1 MNIELILSPAGNLRI
16 EPVDTATDNE
26 IWNAPEN
33 TAKSLAESFSKG
45 NGPGVLALIRE
56 ELPSGIPASFRYFR
70 KQAREFVTRLCHAQ
84 EPENRDLTAL
94 FENIR
99 PDASAFGFEALEA
112 PPLRGAEYISADWL
126 LELRTAL
133 ERCVQDEFSD
143 YSGTFGEWVRK
154 LNPAW
159 KNVGKVSF
167 HLAENKQDKTG
178 DHPFAFIAT
187 FIHRLSENDT
197 PKHLPLGAAVKAY
210 ANDRNALLTL
220 LKPVQNAGKRSK
232 LIAQLQDTREIF
244 RPQTWSARQAYDFL
258 RDIPAIEESGVIVRI
273 ANIWKGTAPSK
284 VKVSV
289 NIDLKK
295 GQKLGINAMLD
306 FSFKT
311 ILNDMELSRDELE
324 QLLNSDGGLVRIK
337 GEWVEAEPDKIR
349 ELLRQWDEA
358 AQAAEAGFS
367 FVQGL
372 RMLAGANFKD
382 SADMPEIDGE
392 FCSVNASGQLRE
404 LLAELDSPSRIA
416 LPELPG
422 KLQKTLR
429 PYQFDGVRW
438 LWRMTELG
446 LGGCLAD
453 DMGLGKTLQ
462 VLTMLS
468 LLKQRGDTA
477 EIPALLVVPASLLQN
492 WRKEAEKF
500 TPELC
505 FGILHPMALNNDDME
520 KFNSGPQTFLRQF
533 DAVVTTYGMLSRLH
547 PLREITWTAVIVD
560 EAQAIKNPQ
569 SKQSRAVRA
578 LRSARRLAL
587 TGTPVENRVSDLW
600 SVFDFISP
608 GLLGNLTGFKD
619 FVKKL
624 NGEDGNVNYAPLR
637 QLTRPYIM
645 RRLKTDK
652 RIISDL
658 PDKTEMKVYCQL
670 AKAQAVLYQ
679 QAVREMARE
688 LRELKESDD
697 IQRRG
702 LVFKYLMMFKQ
713 ICNHPAQ
720 FSGSGEYNPESGG
733 KFLRLTEIAEEI
745 GSRQEKMLVFS
756 QFREMTEPLH
766 EHLSRCFRR
775 PGLILHGGT
784 SIKQRQKLV
793 EQFQQ
798 ESGPPFFV
806 LSLKAAGTGLNLTA
820 ANHVVHFDRWWN
832 PAVENQATDRAFRIG
847 QHRNVLAHKFICRGT
862 VEEKIDALIDE
873 KNDLADSLLSEGA
886 EKLLTDMNNEELLKF
901 VELDVKSI
909 L

>member
-1 MNIELILSPAGNLRI
+1 MNIELILSPAGHLRI
-16 EPVDTATDNE
+16 ESANTQNTNE
-26 IWNAPEN
+26 IWNAPKN
-33 TAKSLAESFSKG
+33 TADKLMKSFSLG
-45 NGPGVLALIRE
+45 NGPGLFTLVRE

-70 KQAREFVTRLCHAQ
+70 NQAREFVTRLCHAQ

-94 FENIR
+94 FDSIR
-99 PDASAFGFEALEA
+99 PDVSVFGFEVLEA
-112 PPLRGAEYISADWL
+112 PPLRGAEYINADWL
-126 LELRTAL
+126 MELRTAL
-133 ERCVQDEFSD
+133 ECFVQNEYNN
-143 YSGTFGEWVRK
+143 YSGVFSEWVRK

-178 DHPFAFIAT
+178 TYPFAFIAT
-187 FIHRLSENDT
+187 FIHRLSENNS

-220 LKPVQNAGKRSK
+220 LKPVQGASERSK
-232 LIAQLQDTREIF
+232 LIAQLQESRGIF
-244 RPQTWSARQAYDFL
+244 RPQVWTARQAYDFL
-258 RDIPAIEESGVIVRI
+258 HDIPAIEESGVIVRI
-273 ANIWKGTAPSK
+273 ANIWKNTSPSK

-295 GQKLGINAMLD
+295 GQKIGINALLD

-311 ILNDMELSRDELE
+311 TLNGMELSRDEME
-324 QLLNSDGGLVRIK
+324 QILHSDGGLVRIK

-349 ELLRQWDEA
+349 DLLRQWDEA
-358 AQAAEAGFS
+358 GQAAEAGFS

-372 RMLAGANFKD
+372 RMLAGANLKD
-382 SADMPEIDGE
+382 FSDMPEVDQE
-392 FCSVNASGQLRE
+392 FCSVNASGELKK
-404 LLAELDSPSRIA
+404 LLAELDSPSSIV
-416 LPELPG
+416 LPELPP

-438 LWRMTELG
+438 LWRMTEFG
-446 LGGCLAD
+446 LGCCLAD

-462 VLTMLS
+462 VLTLLV

-477 EIPALLVVPASLLQN
+477 ETPAVLVVPASLLQN
-492 WRKEAEKF
+492 WQKEAEKF
-500 TPELC
+500 TPELR
-505 FGILHPMALNNDDME
+505 FGILHPMALDNDE
-520 KFNSGPQTFLRQF
+520 IKKLNSSPEAFLQQF
-533 DAVVTTYGMLSRLH
+533 DAVVTTYGMLSRLKVLH
-547 PLREITWTAVIVD
+547 QINWTAVIVD
-560 EAQAIKNPQ
+560 EAQAIKNPH
-569 SKQSRAVRA
+569 SKQSKAVRS

-587 TGTPVENRVSDLW
+587 TGTPVENRISDLW
-600 SVFDFISP
+600 SIFNFISP
-608 GLLGNLTGFKD
+608 GLLGNLTAFKE
-619 FVKKL
+619 FIKKL
-624 NGEDGNVNYAPLR
+624 NTDDDNVNYAPLR
-637 QLTRPYIM
+637 QLTKPYIM

-652 RIISDL
+652 SIISDL

-670 AKAQAVLYQ
+670 AKPQAVIYQ
-679 QAVREMARE
+679 QAVREMA
-688 LRELKESDD
+688 RELKESDD

-720 FSGSGEYNPESGG
+720 FSGNGEYDPESGG
-733 KFLRLTEIAEEI
+733 KFLRLTDIAEEI
-745 GSRQEKMLVFS
+745 DSRQEKMLVFT

-766 EHLSRCFRR
+766 EHLSRCFKR

-784 SIKQRQKLV
+784 SIKKRQHLV
-793 EQFQQ
+793 EQFQS

-847 QHRNVLAHKFICRGT
+847 QHRNVLAHKFICKGT
-862 VEEKIDALIDE
+862 IEEKIDALIDE
-873 KNDLADSLLSEGA
+873 KKDLADSLLGHGA
-886 EKLLTDMNNEELLKF
+886 EKLLTDMNNDELLKF
-901 VELDVKSI
+901 VELDVRSI
-909 L
+909 I

>member
-16 EPVDTATDNE
+16 QPAEAATDND

-33 TAKSLAESFSKG
+33 TAKSLIENFSRG
-45 NGPGVLALIRE
+45 NGSGLLALVRE
-56 ELPSGIPASFRYFR
+56 ELPATIPASFRYFR
-70 KQAREFVTRLCHAQ
+70 KQTREFVTRLCHAQ
-84 EPENRDLTAL
+84 EPESSDLSAL
-94 FENIR
+94 FDSIR
-99 PDASAFGFEALEA
+99 PDTSAFGFEALEA
-112 PPLRGAEYISADWL
+112 PPLRGAEYINADWL
-126 LELRTAL
+126 LELRRAL
-133 ERCVQDEFSD
+133 ERCVQNEFNN
-143 YSGTFGEWVRK
+143 YSGSFGEWIRK

-159 KNVGKVSF
+159 KSVGKVSF

-178 DHPFAFIAT
+178 DRPFAFIAT
-187 FIHRLSENDT
+187 FIHRLSENDM

-210 ANDRNALLTL
+210 ANDRNALLSL
-220 LKPVQNAGKRSK
+220 LKPVQNAGERSN
-232 LIAQLQDTREIF
+232 LIAQLQENREIF
-244 RPQTWSARQAYDFL
+244 RPQAWSARQAYDFL
-258 RDIPAIEESGVIVRI
+258 HDIPAIEESGVIVRI
-273 ANIWKGTAPSK
+273 ANIWKGTTPPK

-289 NIDLKK
+289 DIDLKK

-311 ILNDMELSRDELE
+311 ILNGMELSREELE

-358 AQAAEAGFS
+358 AHAAEAGFS
-367 FVQGL
+367 FIQGL
-372 RMLAGANFKD
+372 RMLAGANLKD
-382 SADMPEIDGE
+382 STSTPEIDRE
-392 FCSVNASGQLRE
+392 FCSVNASGQLKE
-404 LLAELDSPSRIA
+404 LLAELDSPARIV
-416 LPELPG
+416 LPELPV
-422 KLQKTLR
+422 KLQQTLR

-462 VLTMLS
+462 VLTMLL

-477 EIPALLVVPASLLQN
+477 EIPALLVVPASLLHN

-505 FGILHPMALNNDDME
+505 CGILHPMALNNDDME
-520 KFNSGPQTFLRQF
+520 KLNSAPKTFLRRF
-533 DAVVTTYGMLSRLH
+533 DAVVTTYGMLSRLK
-547 PLREITWTAVIVD
+547 PLREIIWTAVIVD

-569 SKQSRAVRA
+569 SKQSRAVRS

-587 TGTPVENRVSDLW
+587 TGTPVENRITDLW
-600 SVFDFISP
+600 SVFDFICPS
-608 GLLGNLTGFKD
+608 LLGNISGFKD

-624 NGEDGNVNYAPLR
+624 NTEDGNVNFAPLR
-637 QLTRPYIM
+637 QLTSPYIM

-670 AKAQAVLYQ
+670 AKPQAVLYQ

-688 LRELKESDD
+688 LKEADD

-720 FSGSGEYNPESGG
+720 FSGNGEYNPESGG
-733 KFLRLTEIAEEI
+733 KFLRLGEIAEEI
-745 GSRQEKMLVFS
+745 SSRQEKMLIFT

-766 EHLSRCFRR
+766 EHLANCFRR
-775 PGLILHGGT
+775 SGLILHGGT
-784 SIKQRQKLV
+784 SIKKRQQLV

-862 VEEKIDALIDE
+862 VEEKIDGLIDE
-873 KNDLADSLLSEGA
+873 KKDLADSLLSEGA
-886 EKLLTDMNNEELLKF
+886 EKMLTDMNNEELLKF

-909 L
+909 I

>member
-1 MNIELILSPAGNLRI
+1 MEIELRLSPYGHLRV
-16 EPVDTATDNE
+16 ESATADS
-26 IWNAPEN
+26 PEVWDVPEDCGKYLID
-33 TAKSLAESFSKG
+33 AFSGG
-45 NGPGVLALIRE
+45 NGAGLLALVRG
-56 ELPSGIPASFRYFR
+56 ELPSGIPAAFRYFR
-70 KQAREFVTRLCHAQ
+70 KLTREFVTRLCHAQ
-84 EPENRDLTAL
+84 EPESRDLSAL
-94 FENIR
+94 FKSIR
-99 PDASAFGFEALEA
+99 PDSASLAFEALEA
-112 PPLRGAEYISADWL
+112 PPMRGGEYLNADWL
-126 LELRTAL
+126 MSLRRELEDR
-133 ERCVQDEFSD
+133 VGDEFREF
-143 YSGTFGEWVRK
+143 SGTFGDWVRK
-154 LNPAW
+154 LSPAW

-178 DHPFAFIAT
+178 EHPFAFIAT
-187 FIHRLSENDT
+187 FIHRLSERDV

-210 ANDRNALLTL
+210 ANDRNALLAL
-220 LKPVQNAGKRSK
+220 LSPVGEAAGRSR
-232 LIAQLQDTREIF
+232 LIGELQENRGIF
-244 RPQTWSARQAYDFL
+244 RPQAWTARQAYNFL

-273 ANIWKGTAPSK
+273 ANIWKNTTPPK

-289 NIDLKK
+289 NVDVKK

-306 FSFKT
+306 FSFK
-311 ILNDMELSRDELE
+311 IVLNGMELTREELE

-349 ELLRQWDEA
+349 ELLSQWEDA

-372 RMLAGANFKD
+372 RMLAGANLPGAAKTPGVD
-382 SADMPEIDGE
+382 RE

-404 LLAELDSPSRIA
+404 LLAELESPSGIP
-416 LPELPG
+416 LPELPERL
-422 KLQKTLR
+422 KNTLR
-429 PYQFDGVRW
+429 PYQLDGVRW
-438 LWRMTELG
+438 LWRVTELG

-462 VLTMLS
+462 VLTLLS
-468 LLKQRGDTA
+468 LLKQRGDSA
-477 EIPALLVVPASLLQN
+477 EVPSLLVVPASLLHN

-500 TPELC
+500 TPELR
-505 FGILHPMALNNDDME
+505 FGILHPMVLSDEEMGAFTADPGN
-520 KFNSGPQTFLRQF
+520 FLRRF
-533 DAVVTTYGMLSRLH
+533 DAVATTYAMLSRLE
-547 PLREITWTAVIVD
+547 PLHKITWTAVIVD
-560 EAQAIKNPQ
+560 EAQAVKNPH
-569 SKQSRAVRA
+569 SKQSKAVRS

-587 TGTPVENRVSDLW
+587 TGTPVENRITDLW

-608 GLLGNLTGFKD
+608 GLLGKLEGFKD

-624 NGEDGNVNYAPLR
+624 NTAEGGVNYAPLR

-679 QAVREMARE
+679 QAVREMAM
-688 LRELKESDD
+688 ELKEADD

-713 ICNHPAQ
+713 ICNHPSQ
-720 FSGSGEYNPESGG
+720 FSGSGEFDPDSGG
-733 KFLRLTEIAEEI
+733 KFLRLTEIAGEI
-745 GSRQEKMLVFS
+745 GSRQEKMLVFT

-766 EHLSRCFRR
+766 EHLSRCFGR

-784 SIKQRQKLV
+784 SIKQRQQLV
-793 EQFQQ
+793 EQFQS

-847 QHRNVLAHKFICRGT
+847 QHRNVLAHKFICKGT
-862 VEEKIDALIDE
+862 VEEKIDALIDD
-873 KNDLADSLLSEGA
+873 KKDLADSLLSEGA
-886 EKLLTDMNNEELLKF
+886 EKLLTDMSNEELLKF